1 MKREPLPAYR
11 IYLTVDPTKP
21 RLVNTEHHDLRP
33 VRGTENL
40 GGENTEKKIIIRVQD
55 KDTGKPK

>member
-1 MKREPLPAYR
+1 LPDYR

-33 VRGTENL
+33 VRGAENP
-40 GGENTEKKIIIRVQD
+40 GEEESEKKIIIRVQD
-55 KDTGKPK
+55 KDTGKPRK